1 MESLDVMAENEN
13 FTDTENISDL
23 TPVNNTSNKDTSKFF
38 KFPNSPASNQMMNTV
53 SHAGN
58 LEDFSHRIEAN
69 SHSTQIDFYEGKG
82 GNELSQKVVYK
93 TDNVETTITLDNV
106 DLFSKSKK
114 PLKKILTY
122 TLIKLSQAN
131 IYENPSDDIKLS
143 FPLQDLVDLGSY
155 SSQATARQA
164 FNQAMNPLTSI
175 KVSALLKDR
184 KEQHAITDNKIE
196 VLFTGAEIKKGIV
209 NIYLNKRVNW
219 QLFALQYFSILPK
232 SYFSLSDNAAD
243 SLLNISILA
252 RKRISEIKKN
262 GFFNLGFRTIQT
274 ILDLPDENKTKNPG
288 RDIKDAILNA
298 LEEINRTN
306 EDDMHIEPVF
316 NANGNIIQFLDEGFA
331 RITLKNQFEN
341 YFIQLADRKNTKI
354 EQTIKKREE
363 LKDKAKIKALAD
375 SMKGNQ
381 D

>member
-1 MESLDVMAENEN
+1 MQEEEKKELQTKND
-13 FTDTENISDL
+13 D
-23 TPVNNTSNKDTSKFF
+23 KFL
-38 KFPNSPASNQMMNTV
+38 KFPNSPASNQMMTVV

-58 LEDFSHRIEAN
+58 LEDFSHRIGEN
-69 SHSTQIDFYEGKG
+69 SHSTQLDFFEGKT
-82 GNELSQKVVYK
+82 NELSQKIVYK
-93 TDNVETTITLDNV
+93 TDNTETTIQLDNV

-131 IYENPSDDIKLS
+131 INDNPTDDIKLS

-175 KVSALLKDR
+175 KLNGLVKDK
-184 KEQHAITDNKIE
+184 KEQHKITESEIE
-196 VLFTGAEIKKGIV
+196 VLFTGARIKKGIV
-209 NIYLNKRVNW
+209 EIYLNKRVNW
-219 QLFALQYFSILPK
+219 QIFALQYFSILPK

-252 RKRISEIKKN
+252 RKRITEIKKN
-262 GFFNLGFRTIQT
+262 GYFNLGFRTLHT

-298 LEEINRTN
+298 LKEINETN
-306 EDDMHIEPVF
+306 TDDMNIEPIF
-316 NANGNIIQFLDEGFA
+316 NPNGNIIQFLDEGYA
-331 RITLKNQFEN
+331 KITLKNQFEN
-341 YFIQLADRKNTKI
+341 YFTELADKKNAKI

-363 LKDKAKIKALAD
+363 IAEKAKVKALAEK
-375 SMKGNQ
+375 MKE
-381 D
+381 